1 MSKTAQ
7 AKDSFEPYR
16 KEQMETLRTNEII
29 FYILWWTFCLAEA
42 AACKSNWSKSTVWL
56 DPRWEA
62 ILPVF
67 TSSFLNLIFYSMQ
80 SWATLHLA

>member
-29 FYILWWTFCLAEA
+29 FYIL
-42 AACKSNWSKSTVWL
+42 
-56 DPRWEA
+56 
-62 ILPVF
+62 
-67 TSSFLNLIFYSMQ
+67 
-80 SWATLHLA
+80 